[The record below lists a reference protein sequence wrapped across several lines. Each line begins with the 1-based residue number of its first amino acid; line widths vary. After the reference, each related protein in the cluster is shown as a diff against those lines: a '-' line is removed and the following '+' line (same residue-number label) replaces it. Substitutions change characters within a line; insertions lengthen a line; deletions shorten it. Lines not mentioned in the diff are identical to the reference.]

1 MPSVTVIARPGKVV
15 ADNVVITFH
24 AVTDETHSLTN
35 TITDHPV
42 EEGFNISDHSRPN
55 PDQVTFNAVISN
67 TPIDEGQAN
76 EAVRSG
82 GFTFQT
88 TQVAAGAIGATDGF
102 AQGEWLKLRQLRDN
116 GTLVKVVST
125 LGDYDSMAIESISI
139 PRNAKKYD
147 AVYFTIGFKRVRVV
161 QNKLTRN
168 IKSTDK
174 RVGSKKHA
182 GAKTTSDA
190 TQKDI
195 DPARKVWEGG
205 KNLGNKVL
213 SGFGGSVGGG

>member
-1 MPSVTVIARPGKVV
+1 MPSVTVVARPGKVV
-15 ADNVVITFH
+15 TDNVVITFH
-24 AVTDETHSLTN
+24 AVMDETHNLSN

-67 TPIDEGQAN
+67 TPLSEGQVTQ
-76 EAVRSG
+76 AVRSG

-88 TQVAAGAIGATDGF
+88 TADQAAGAIGATDGF
-102 AQGEWLKLRQLRDN
+102 AQGEWLKLRALRDN

-125 LGDYDSMAIESISI
+125 LGDYDSMAIETISI

-147 AVYFTIGFKRVRVV
+147 AVYFTIGFKKVRVV

-174 RVGSKKHA
+174 RVGKKKHA

-190 TQKDI
+190 TQKDV
-195 DPARKVWEGG
+195 DPLRKVKDGV
-205 KNLGNKVL
+205 KDAGNKVL
-213 SGFGGSVGGG
+213 SGFGGT